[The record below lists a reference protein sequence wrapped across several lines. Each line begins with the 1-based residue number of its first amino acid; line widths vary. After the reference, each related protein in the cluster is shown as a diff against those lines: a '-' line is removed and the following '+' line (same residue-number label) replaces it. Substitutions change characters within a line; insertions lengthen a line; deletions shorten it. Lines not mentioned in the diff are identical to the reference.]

1 MAGPSTGFTCEN
13 GKAARV
19 TATGVVWVGIDAGK
33 ASHHA
38 AAVDAGE
45 KRLWSV
51 KVANGQQPIEELI
64 ARAAG
69 SGADVRWAVD
79 LVSPAAA
86 LLLAILLSSGQK
98 VVYVPGRVVHAW
110 RRCFAARARPTPRT
124 RGSSPTPRGCPAT
137 WPS

>member
-1 MAGPSTGFTCEN
+1 MAGSSTGFTCEN

-19 TATGVVWVGIDAGK
+19 AATDVGWVGIDAGK

-38 AAVDAGE
+38 VAVDASG

-51 KVANGQQPIEELI
+51 KVPNGQQQIEELI
-64 ARAAG
+64 GRAAKSAG
-69 SGADVRWAVD
+69 DGQARWAVD

-98 VVYVPGRVVHAW
+98 VVYVPGRVVH
-110 RRCFAARARPTPRT
+110 
-124 RGSSPTPRGCPAT
+124 GM
-137 WPS
+137 